1 MECSISQIS
10 LSICKMK
17 TACATNN
24 HGQIQRKCHIS
35 SEIPC
40 IRWCKRQQ
48 GVQFLIV
55 RSIEI
60 GKLGEMQPASF
71 KSQWIFKCA
80 HTNTRPYSHLISA
93 AVAIIRGKHTAHT
106 QTCINI
112 ASVLC
117 ILCHRTTVCLPKLN
131 GKRQNSMCSRFL
143 FDFGVFTYCSD
154 FGVPHLI
161 VSCRKHR
168 LIAVFSAHFGTNFNV
183 QTHRKWVNEI
193 RDLCTVQNVSTKWKT
208 RNRECSTFLTKLRI
222 SFDQLLLL
230 LLLLLNA
237 LSSTAK
243 HKHVLS
249 KHETCSISK
258 NSKPSNN
265 QTNKQKKDFRHRER
279 ESERE
284 REGERT
290 KPREK

>member
-112 ASVLC
+112 ALYSPHHSVFAEIEWQKAKFHVLTFSVWFRC
-117 ILCHRTTVCLPKLN
+117 VHILLGLW
-131 GKRQNSMCSRFL
+131 SS
-143 FDFGVFTYCSD
+143 S
-154 FGVPHLI
+154 
-161 VSCRKHR
+161 SHR
-168 LIAVFSAHFGTNFNV
+168 LMSKASFN
-183 QTHRKWVNEI
+183 
-193 RDLCTVQNVSTKWKT
+193 
-208 RNRECSTFLTKLRI
+208 CSF
-222 SFDQLLLL
+222 
-230 LLLLLNA
+230 
-237 LSSTAK
+237 LSSFW
-243 HKHVLS
+243 HKFQR
-249 KHETCSISK
+249 
-258 NSKPSNN
+258 SN
-265 QTNKQKKDFRHRER
+265 T
-279 ESERE
+279 
-284 REGERT
+284 
-290 KPREK
+290 P